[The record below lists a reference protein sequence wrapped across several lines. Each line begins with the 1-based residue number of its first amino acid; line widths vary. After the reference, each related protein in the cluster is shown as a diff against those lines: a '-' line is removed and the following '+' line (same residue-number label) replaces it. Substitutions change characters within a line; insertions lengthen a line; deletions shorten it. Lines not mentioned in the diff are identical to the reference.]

1 MLEIKNISK
10 SFNGIKVLDQVSL
23 NIDKNEIVCLMG
35 KSGAGKT
42 TMLRCL
48 NQLEVFDEGS
58 IELEGLTLLS
68 DNKTSKQVKVEFQ
81 RKVGLVFQNWNL
93 FPHMT
98 ILQNCIDAP
107 IYHKLMNK
115 EEAINKAKYLLD
127 KMGILDK
134 ADSYPSK
141 LSGGQ
146 KQRAAIARACMLNPS
161 ILCFDEPTS
170 ALDSESIES
179 IVELIRNLSKEG
191 MGILIV
197 THDEKFSNTIA
208 DRIVKF

>member
-10 SFNGIKVLDQVSL
+10 SFNGTKVLDQVSL
-23 NIDKNEIVCLMG
+23 TVNKNEIVCLMG

-42 TMLRCL
+42 TLLRCL
-48 NQLEVFDEGS
+48 NQLEIMDEGS
-58 IELEGLTLLS
+58 IELDGLQLLS
-68 DNKTSKQVKVEFQ
+68 KNKTSKQIKEQFQ

-107 IYHKLMNK
+107 LYHKLMNK
-115 EEAINKAKYLLD
+115 EEAIYKAEQLLNN
-127 KMGILDK
+127 MGILDK
-134 ADSYPSK
+134 KDTYPSK

-170 ALDSESIES
+170 ALDSESIVS
-179 IVELIRNLSKEG
+179 IVELIQDLARSG

-197 THDEKFSNTIA
+197 THDEKFADTIA
-208 DRIVKF
+208 DRIIRF

>member
-1 MLEIKNISK
+1 M
-10 SFNGIKVLDQVSL
+10 
-23 NIDKNEIVCLMG
+23 
-35 KSGAGKT
+35 
-42 TMLRCL
+42 
-48 NQLEVFDEGS
+48 FDEGS

-68 DNKTSKQVKVEFQ
+68 NNKTSKQVKVEFQ

-134 ADSYPSK
+134 ADSYPSR

-197 THDEKFSNTIA
+197 THDEKFADTIS

>member
-10 SFNGIKVLDQVSL
+10 SFNGIKVLDQVCL

-68 DNKTSKQVKVEFQ
+68 NNKTSKQVKVEFQ

-179 IVELIRNLSKEG
+179 IVELIRNLAKEG

-197 THDEKFSNTIA
+197 THDEKFADTIA

>member
-10 SFNGIKVLDQVSL
+10 SFNGVKVLDQVSL
-23 NIDKNEIVCLMG
+23 TVNNNEIVCLMG

-48 NQLEVFDEGS
+48 NQLEEMDEGC
-58 IELEGLTLLS
+58 IELDGLTLLPH
-68 DNKTSKQVKVEFQ
+68 NATSKQDKITFQ

-107 IYHKLMNK
+107 IYHKLGNK
-115 EEAINKAKYLLD
+115 DDIINKAERLLD

-134 ADSYPSK
+134 KDTYPSK

-170 ALDSESIES
+170 ALDQESIES
-179 IVELIRNLSKEG
+179 IIELIRKLSGEG
-191 MGILIV
+191 IGILIV
-197 THDEKFSNTIA
+197 THDEKFAHTIA
-208 DRIVKF
+208 DRIIKF

>member
-1 MLEIKNISK
+1 MLNIRNLSK
-10 SFNGIKVLDQVSL
+10 SFDSIRVLDKVSL
-23 NIDKNEIVCLMG
+23 TIQEKEIVCLMG
-35 KSGAGKT
+35 KSGRGKT
-42 TMLRCL
+42 TLLRCL

-58 IELEGLTLLS
+58 IELDELKLLPK
-68 DNKTSKQVKVEFQ
+68 NQTAKEIKYQFQ
-81 RKVGLVFQNWNL
+81 TKVGLVFQNWNL

-107 IYHKLMNK
+107 IYHKYMNK
-115 EEAINKAKYLLD
+115 EEAIKKAEQLLNN
-127 KMGILDK
+127 MGILDK
-134 ADSYPSK
+134 KDAHPSK

-170 ALDSESIES
+170 ALDYESIES
-179 IVELIRNLSKEG
+179 IITLIQNLASEG

-197 THDEKFSNTIA
+197 THDEGFADKIATRTI
-208 DRIVKF
+208 RL

>member
-23 NIDKNEIVCLMG
+23 SIDKNEIVCLMG

-68 DNKTSKQVKVEFQ
+68 NNKTSKQVKVEFQ

-179 IVELIRNLSKEG
+179 IVELIRNLAKEG

-197 THDEKFSNTIA
+197 THDEKFADTIA